1 MASLKERIDKI
12 TQFIEVD
19 IWRIKLDSIPW
30 GRSFLYRQIRVLVLA
45 GKGFVRDEVGVKS
58 SALTYFTL
66 LSIVP
71 VIALAFGISKGFG
84 FDIQSTITR
93 LLAGQE
99 DLTKYAFDA
108 AENMLDNAKGGV
120 VAGVGLVVLL
130 YTVLRLLNSI
140 EETFNDIWEIKKQR
154 SLQRKISEYTAILL
168 ISPILVFFSSSLTVL
183 ASSEV
188 GKLTEQIELLNLFA
202 PLILFLLKFLP
213 YTLIWLLL
221 ILLYLIM
228 PNTGV
233 KIKSAMIAGIV
244 AGTAFQLLQWGYI
257 EFQVGVSKYNYI
269 YGSLAALPLFLI
281 WAQSSWMIVLFGA
294 ELSFAH
300 QNAARY
306 EFSNET
312 LQPSTRHKEFI
323 ALLIVRL
330 LILRFKKGEP
340 GLTVGEITDRLLVP
354 FRFANVIVREL
365 VEVKI
370 LSEINMGER
379 EENTYQPAMD
389 IDLITAYLVIDRLEN
404 RGLNNICILNDDEAT
419 LMLQTIDT
427 MEADMDKS
435 MVNRPL
441 GELHL

>member
-1 MASLKERIDKI
+1 
-12 TQFIEVD
+12 
-19 IWRIKLDSIPW
+19 
-30 GRSFLYRQIRVLVLA
+30 
-45 GKGFVRDEVGVKS
+45 
-58 SALTYFTL
+58 
-66 LSIVP
+66 
-71 VIALAFGISKGFG
+71 
-84 FDIQSTITR
+84 
-93 LLAGQE
+93 
-99 DLTKYAFDA
+99 
-108 AENMLDNAKGGV
+108 
-120 VAGVGLVVLL
+120 
-130 YTVLRLLNSI
+130 
-140 EETFNDIWEIKKQR
+140 
-154 SLQRKISEYTAILL
+154 
-168 ISPILVFFSSSLTVL
+168 
-183 ASSEV
+183 
-188 GKLTEQIELLNLFA
+188 
-202 PLILFLLKFLP
+202 
-213 YTLIWLLL
+213 
-221 ILLYLIM
+221 M

-233 KIKSAMIAGIV
+233 KVKSAVIAGVV

-257 EFQVGVSKYNYI
+257 EFQVGVSKYNDI
-269 YGSLAALPLFLI
+269 YGGLAALPLFLI
-281 WAQSSWMIVLFGA
+281 WAQASWMIVLFGA

-379 EENTYQPAMD
+379 EDSTYQPAMD

>member
-1 MASLKERIDKI
+1 MATLKQRIRGI
-12 TQFIEVD
+12 IQFIEVD
-19 IWRIKLDSIPW
+19 IWRIKLDSTNKW
-30 GRSFLYRQIRVLVLA
+30 RAFWLRQIRVIVLA
-45 GKGFVRDEVGVKS
+45 AKGFVRDEVALKS

-71 VIALAFGISKGFG
+71 VIALAFGISQGFG
-84 FDIQSTITR
+84 FDIKKSISD
-93 LLAGQE
+93 LLVGQE
-99 DLTKYAFDA
+99 EVVRYSFDYAEEML
-108 AENMLDNAKGGV
+108 ENARGGV
-120 VAGVGLVVLL
+120 VAGVGLIVLL

-188 GKLTEQIELLNLFA
+188 ENLTRQIELLNLFA
-202 PLILFLLKFLP
+202 PLILFLVKFLP

-233 KIKSAMIAGIV
+233 KVKSAVIAGVV
-244 AGTAFQLLQWGYI
+244 AGTVFQLLQWGYI
-257 EFQVGVSKYNYI
+257 EFQVGVSKYNDI
-269 YGSLAALPLFLI
+269 YGGLAALPLFLI
-281 WAQSSWMIVLFGA
+281 WAQASWMIVLFGA

-306 EFSNET
+306 EFSNEN

-323 ALLIVRL
+323 ALLITRQI
-330 LILRFKKGEP
+330 ILRFKQGEP
-340 GLTVGEITDRLLVP
+340 PLTIGEITERILVP
-354 FRFANVIVREL
+354 YRFARVIVREL
-365 VEVKI
+365 VEVRV

-379 EENTYQPAMD
+379 EEPAYQPAMD
-389 IDLITAYLVIDRLEN
+389 VSLITAYLVIDRLEN
-404 RGLNNICILNDDEAT
+404 RGLDNICIQNDEEAQ
-419 LMLQTIDT
+419 LMLRTIEQ
-427 MEADMDKS
+427 MESDMDHS
-435 MVNRPL
+435 MVNKPL
-441 GELHL
+441 GDLQL